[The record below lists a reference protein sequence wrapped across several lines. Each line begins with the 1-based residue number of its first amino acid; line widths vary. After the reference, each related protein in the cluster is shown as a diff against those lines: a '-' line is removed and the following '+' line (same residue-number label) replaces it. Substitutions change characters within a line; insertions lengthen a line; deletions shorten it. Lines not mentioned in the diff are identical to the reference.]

1 MDNEII
7 INSME
12 KKFWHELT
20 DKEVQES
27 INKGITY
34 KEMDDI
40 YKTPDWCKYEHPF
53 CKEFHWCDD
62 LLNPDTR
69 PQISVEYCNNC
80 KFFKG
85 N

>member
-85 N
+85 K

>member
-20 DKEVQES
+20 DKEVQEF

>member
-1 MDNEII
+1 
-7 INSME
+7 ME

-27 INKGITY
+27 INKGLTY

-69 PQISVEYCNNC
+69 TQISVEYCNNC

-85 N
+85 NKYGTINKQK

>member
-1 MDNEII
+1 MN
-7 INSME
+7 
-12 KKFWHELT
+12 
-20 DKEVQES
+20 
-27 INKGITY
+27 
-34 KEMDDI
+34 DI

-69 PQISVEYCNNC
+69 TQISVEYCNNC

-85 N
+85 K

>member
-27 INKGITY
+27 INKGLTY

-85 N
+85 K

>member
-1 MDNEII
+1 
-7 INSME
+7 ME

-27 INKGITY
+27 INKGLTY

-40 YKTPDWCKYEHPF
+40 YKIPDWCKYEHPF

-69 PQISVEYCNNC
+69 TQISVEYCNNC

-85 N
+85 K

>member
-27 INKGITY
+27 INKGLTY